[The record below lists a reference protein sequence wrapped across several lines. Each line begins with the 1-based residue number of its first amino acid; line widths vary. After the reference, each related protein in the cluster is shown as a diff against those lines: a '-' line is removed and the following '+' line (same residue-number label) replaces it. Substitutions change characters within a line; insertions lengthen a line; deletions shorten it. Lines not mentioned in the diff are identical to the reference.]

1 MTAENAPGPGP
12 GPGPGHHSAVRWFGP
27 MQAGRQCVAQAR
39 FASGVE
45 ARQNGGALPLSLGSA
60 RALRW
65 YAAPATLAF
74 GIIFF
79 GLFIF

>member
-1 MTAENAPGPGP
+1 
-12 GPGPGHHSAVRWFGP
+12 

-65 YAAPATLAF
+65 YAAPATLGKF
-74 GIIFF
+74 FF